1 MWIESDATRIQTV
14 LHALDASVDYFARL
28 GLRFPRQPDRSYFER
43 LEQAAALQASHVQR
57 AVISSNPVV
66 EDPTFHAQAL
76 FSAPEWFH
84 AQSLDTDALLHIALS
99 CEHQLFTTC
108 LNYAGKSGPSRRL
121 LRSLADGSLMRHQV
135 IENTFEQRL
144 ALFAPQVTLEDVL
157 GKVLR
162 AEYMVARFYR
172 ALSRDVTPSI
182 NRYLLGMADVEELHG
197 AQVAGVLR
205 ESFPA
210 DRVDGANTV
219 SLRALTS
226 PAWLSGRAMTMSDA
240 LSLTND
246 VCRRM
251 ASYYLWLSGYL
262 EDDDREMVVGFADTE
277 AGHGALIRS
286 YLGEDELPLA
296 V

>member
-1 MWIESDATRIQTV
+1 MWIESDANRIQTV
-14 LHALDASVDYFARL
+14 LHALDASTDYFARL
-28 GLRFPRQPDRSYFER
+28 GLRFPGQPDCAYFQR
-43 LEQAAALQASHVQR
+43 LEQAAALQANHVQGIAQGSR
-57 AVISSNPVV
+57 V
-66 EDPTFHAQAL
+66 EAPTFHAKTL
-76 FSAPEWFH
+76 FTAPEWFH
-84 AQSLDTDALLHIALS
+84 AQTLDTDSLLHIALA

-108 LNYAGKSGPSRRL
+108 LNYASRSGPSRRL
-121 LRSLADGSLMRHQV
+121 LRSLADGSMMRHQV
-135 IENTFEQRL
+135 IENTFERRL
-144 ALFAPQVTLEDVL
+144 AMFAPQVTLDDVL
-157 GKVLR
+157 GRVLR

-172 ALSRDVTPSI
+172 ALSRDASPSI
-182 NRYLLGMADVEELHG
+182 KRYLLGMADVEELHG

-205 ESFPA
+205 ESFP
-210 DRVDGANTV
+210 VDCVEGATTV

-226 PAWLSGRAMTMSDA
+226 PAWPSGRDMTMTDA

-262 EDDDREMVVGFADTE
+262 EEDEREMVVGFADTE
-277 AGHGALIRS
+277 AGHGAMIRS